1 MTSGDKGEAP
11 DPIKRTRPPSFAF
24 ILLNTNL
31 SHIGD
36 DLRSK
41 TLTRECKKP
50 KNKAGCMMNKHKRKS
65 VGSNVIQ
72 CALMGFSP
80 WLHANFLW

>member
-11 DPIKRTRPPSFAF
+11 ELISLTLPPSLAF

-36 DLRSK
+36 GFLPNN
-41 TLTRECKKP
+41 T
-50 KNKAGCMMNKHKRKS
+50 KHK
-65 VGSNVIQ
+65 SNITVTR
-72 CALMGFSP
+72 L
-80 WLHANFLW
+80 